1 MDRRRRVSRVMV
13 GVLVLGALALGACS
27 SGGDNALSGSTTT
40 TSAPGTPITTAP
52 EGEGESEGEECEG
65 ETPIWAAKT
74 VTEGPD
80 PSESVQSDDDESTES
95 ESEPEDDESTE
106 DEPADDEGSSD
117 DECEEGPVLGEGEL
131 QITLRWEGN
140 ADYDLH
146 VIEPDGTEIDYT
158 NRGPTDSG
166 GRLDVDSNIG
176 CTDNGGVENVYWED
190 GAMPDGHYTVKVV
203 GYSVDGCEG
212 GEYELVVKVRGEEVL
227 NETGTVAQDEEDEYE
242 FDAE

>member
-1 MDRRRRVSRVMV
+1 MV
-13 GVLVLGALALGACS
+13 GVLVLGALVVGACS
-27 SGGDNALSGSTTT
+27 SGGDDDEALSGSTTT
-40 TSAPGTPITTAP
+40 TSSAPGTPITTAP
-52 EGEGESEGEECEG
+52 EGEGEGDECEG
-65 ETPIWAAKT
+65 GTPVWAAKS
-74 VTEGPD
+74 TEDPGPTD
-80 PSESVQSDDDESTES
+80 SVQADDDESTE
-95 ESEPEDDESTE
+95 PE
-106 DEPADDEGSSD
+106 DDEGSSD
-117 DECEEGPVLGEGEL
+117 DECEEGPVLGTGEL

-166 GRLDVDSNIG
+166 GQLDVDSNIG

-203 GYSVDGCEG
+203 GFQVEGCEG
-212 GEYELVVKVRGEEVL
+212 GEYELVVNVRGEEIL
-227 NETGTVAQDEEDEYE
+227 NETGTVDHEEEIEYE